1 MFIGLLAAGNKFGQE
16 RALVK
21 GQRVLPKLS
30 PVESGETQHLLLL
43 LLEGEPEVS
52 YTTCPYGGGRRGE
65 LPVEDMWQR
74 REDHV
79 ATRKS
84 CSVSILGSSPGR
96 VKLDVAR
103 PGYKVSTESKVRG
116 EH

>member
-1 MFIGLLAAGNKFGQE
+1 MFIGLLAACNKFGQE

-30 PVESGETQHLLLL
+30 PVESETQHLLLL

-52 YTTCPYGGGRRGE
+52 CAICPYGGGRRGE
-65 LPVEDMWQR
+65 LPVEDVWQR

-84 CSVSILGSSPGR
+84 CSVSILSSSPGR